1 MCRLLVALVAV
12 LPVAGVCQDRYPVD
26 WSQVESESQDHFA
39 ALLRID
45 TSNPPGN
52 ETEVAVYLQQALQ
65 AEGIEGRLYAMVPG
79 RDNLVAR
86 ISGNGSKQPV
96 LVMGHTDVVGVQR
109 ENWSVEPFDAVR
121 RDGYIYG
128 RGALDDK
135 DNVTAGLMLLLMLD
149 RAGVELDRD
158 VIFLA
163 EAGEEGTPEVG
174 VDYMV
179 NEHWDEVGAEYC
191 LAEGG
196 GAVARDG
203 VVRYVSIATTEKYP
217 MRVRLVARGTAGHGS
232 VPRVDNALGAL
243 ADAVARLSAWQ
254 SPMRLNETT
263 RAYFQRLADITDEES
278 ARYYRGLFDPAEQAR
293 SQHYLAQHEP
303 QLNSLLRTSV
313 TPTILSGG
321 FRRNVIPS
329 QAEAMLDVRGLPDEN
344 PEAFYAHMAA
354 VINNPNVEIVPQPIY
369 RPASPPSSIDNEMF
383 NVLETV
389 SARMFPEAVTLPT
402 MLTGATDMAQV
413 RAKGVACYG
422 FGPVR
427 HEEDLSAG
435 GGAHGDDERI
445 PEDSLL
451 KLVQFLW
458 YSVLGIAASP

>member
-1 MCRLLVALVAV
+1 MCR
-12 LPVAGVCQDRYPVD
+12 
-26 WSQVESESQDHFA
+26 A
-39 ALLRID
+39 A
-45 TSNPPGN
+45 T
-52 ETEVAVYLQQALQ
+52 T
-65 AEGIEGRLYAMVPG
+65 
-79 RDNLVAR
+79 LVAR

-96 LVMGHTDVVGVQR
+96 WSWAITDVVGVQR

-232 VPRVDNALGAL
+232 VPRVDNAPG
-243 ADAVARLSAWQ
+243 R
-254 SPMRLNETT
+254 PGR
-263 RAYFQRLADITDEES
+263 
-278 ARYYRGLFDPAEQAR
+278 RG
-293 SQHYLAQHEP
+293 
-303 QLNSLLRTSV
+303 
-313 TPTILSGG
+313 G
-321 FRRNVIPS
+321 
-329 QAEAMLDVRGLPDEN
+329 RG
-344 PEAFYAHMAA
+344 
-354 VINNPNVEIVPQPIY
+354 
-369 RPASPPSSIDNEMF
+369 SPPGSRPCD
-383 NVLETV
+383 
-389 SARMFPEAVTLPT
+389 
-402 MLTGATDMAQV
+402 
-413 RAKGVACYG
+413 
-422 FGPVR
+422 
-427 HEEDLSAG
+427 
-435 GGAHGDDERI
+435 
-445 PEDSLL
+445 
-451 KLVQFLW
+451 
-458 YSVLGIAASP
+458 

>member
-1 MCRLLVALVAV
+1 MRRLFVALVAA
-12 LPVAGVCQDRYPVD
+12 LPVAGVCQDRYPVE
-26 WSQVESESQDHFA
+26 WGQVESESLDHFT

-52 ETEVAVYLQQALQ
+52 ETAAAVYLQEALQ
-65 AEGIEGRLYAMVPG
+65 AEGIEGRLYAMAPG

-86 ISGNGSKQPV
+86 IGGNGSKAPI

-109 ENWSVEPFDAVR
+109 ENWSVEPFGAVR

-174 VDYMV
+174 VDFMV
-179 NEHWDEVGAEYC
+179 NEHWDEVAAEYC

-196 GAVARDG
+196 GTVARDG
-203 VVRYVSIATTEKYP
+203 VVRYVSIATTEKFP

-232 VPRVDNALGAL
+232 VPRVDNALAAL
-243 ADAVARLSAWQ
+243 AEAVAKLSQWQ
-254 SPMRLNETT
+254 PPMRLNQTT
-263 RAYFQRLADITDEES
+263 RAYFQRLADISDEES
-278 ARYYRGLFDPAEQAR
+278 ARIYRGLLDPAEQAR
-293 SQHYLAQHEP
+293 SQHYLALHEP
-303 QLNSLLRTSV
+303 RHNALLRTGVS
-313 TPTILSGG
+313 PTILSGG

-329 QAEAMLDVRGLPDEN
+329 QAEAMLDVRALPDEN
-344 PEAFYAHMAA
+344 PEEFYAHMAA
-354 VINNPNVEIVPQPIY
+354 VINNPNVEIVPRPIY
-369 RPASPPSSIDNEMF
+369 RPASPPSPIDSEMF
-383 NVLETV
+383 DVIQAV
-389 SARMFPEAVTLPT
+389 SDRLFPEAVTLPT

-427 HEEDLSAG
+427 HEEDLSTG
-435 GGAHGDDERI
+435 GGSHGDDERI

-451 KLVQFLW
+451 MLVQFLW

>member
-26 WSQVESESQDHFA
+26 WSQVETEALDHFA

-135 DNVTAGLMLLLMLD
+135 DNVTASLMLLLMLD

-254 SPMRLNETT
+254 PPMRLNETT

-427 HEEDLSAG
+427 HEVDLSAG

-458 YSVLGIAASP
+458 YAVLGIAASP